1 MQEVRADEYAGSAK
15 GRLSDV
21 SILDSI
27 ICGDSVESL
36 RDICS
41 SYIDLVVTSPPYDHL
56 RAYGGKSWDFER
68 TVYQLYRVVKEGGVI
83 IWVVAD
89 ATINGSETG
98 TSFRQALH
106 FMHLGFRLHDTMI
119 YRKNSYMPL
128 THNRYEQAWEY
139 MFCFSKGRPKTF
151 NPLMIPSL
159 TAGTFRNRGNSKAR
173 EVTYAER
180 KRNEKTVVNPEKQAP
195 NIFTYDVGKNEKTLH
210 NAPFP
215 LELATDQIRTW
226 SNEGDLILDPFCG
239 SGTTCKAAKDLNRHW
254 IGIDIEEGYC
264 TVARQRV
271 NGHNDGLFI

>member
-1 MQEVRADEYAGSAK
+1 M
-15 GRLSDV
+15 

-56 RAYGGKSWDFER
+56 RAYGGKSWDFEQ

-159 TAGTFRNRGNSKAR
+159 TAGTFRSRGNSKAR

-180 KRNEKTVVNPEKQAP
+180 KRDERTIVNPEKQAP

-226 SNEGDLILDPFCG
+226 SNEGDLVLDPFCG

-254 IGIDIEEGYC
+254 IGIDTEEGYC

-271 NGHNDGLFI
+271 NGHRPVYLTKPETRKVDLAR